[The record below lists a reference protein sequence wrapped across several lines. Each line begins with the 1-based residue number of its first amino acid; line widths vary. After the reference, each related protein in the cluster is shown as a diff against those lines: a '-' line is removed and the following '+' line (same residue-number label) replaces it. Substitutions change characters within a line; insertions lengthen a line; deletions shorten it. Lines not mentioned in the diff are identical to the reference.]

1 MSLMDKIRKESEAPS
16 VVIEKREDPLLDDF
30 HIEQDELGS
39 QVTSQSGSLEESL
52 LKELEKIPLV
62 SSKKVG
68 VRLEEKVLSNI
79 QDLCRD
85 NNITVETLLEAF
97 HEICILREPIMK
109 LVIKDAQARMK
120 RRTRAGNIRS
130 TLTKFRNIQK
140 H

>member
-16 VVIEKREDPLLDDF
+16 VVIVKREDPLLDEF
-30 HIEQDELGS
+30 HIEHDELGS
-39 QVTSQSGSLEESL
+39 QTPIQSASFEESL

-68 VRLEEKVLSNI
+68 VRLEEKILSDI

-85 NNITVETLLEAF
+85 NNITVETLLESF
-97 HEICILREPIMK
+97 YETCISRDSIMK

-130 TLTKFRNIQK
+130 TLTKFRNIQN

>member
-30 HIEQDELGS
+30 HIDQDELGS
-39 QVTSQSGSLEESL
+39 QSTSQAASLEESL

-68 VRLEEKVLSNI
+68 VRLEEKILSDI

-130 TLTKFRNIQK
+130 TLTKFRNIQN